1 MPSRAIRSLLAAI
14 AAAGALAVAAP
25 VGAGD
30 SGLAGI
36 GGHLSCAAPTDAAA
50 IDNILARAGSPL
62 AGDGTTF
69 VREGRRVGV
78 DPRALVA
85 IAAHETLLATYA
97 PADRIRNAFGL
108 GPGWSFPTHGDAIAR
123 AASTLDSLYLP
134 EGRIRIPEI
143 GAKWA
148 PVGAANDPTG
158 LNQHWA
164 NGVGTYYRALG
175 GDPDMPILLDA
186 QSASPDCAP
195 SAAEAPAD
203 APASPEPAA
212 AGPPADAPPSP
223 EPAAA
228 GPPVVTAWGGV
239 APRAAGPAAVDGT
252 DPATGTPAVIEGF
265 VFPLALPAG
274 ARADYADTF
283 SLPGPVDC
291 GDEARLRC
299 AVTIGTDPG
308 AVVVAMASGT
318 LHAADVA
325 AREEGIAF
333 WIVTADGD
341 RLAYGPLADYA
352 PGVAPGA
359 TVGAGGRLGTAP
371 GLLRITWERAGAR
384 INPFPLL
391 SATRTPIA

>member
-1 MPSRAIRSLLAAI
+1 MRIRAIRPLLAA
-14 AAAGALAVAAP
+14 AAVAGALAVAAP
-25 VGAGD
+25 MGAGG
-30 SGLAGI
+30 SGLAGV
-36 GGHLSCAAPTDAAA
+36 GAHLSCASPTDAAA
-50 IDNILARAGSPL
+50 IDNMLVRADSPL
-62 AGDGTTF
+62 AGDGPTF

-85 IAAHETLLATYA
+85 IAAHETMLATYT

-158 LNQHWA
+158 LNRHWA
-164 NGVGTYYRALG
+164 NGVGTFYRALG
-175 GDPDMPILLDA
+175 GDPDLPILLGA
-186 QSASPDCAP
+186 QSSTADCAP
-195 SAAEAPAD
+195 AAGAEAAVEAPAEG
-203 APASPEPAA
+203 PAETEPA
-212 AGPPADAPPSP
+212 P
-223 EPAAA
+223 A

-239 APRAAGPAAVDGT
+239 PPRATGPAAADGA

-265 VFPLALPAG
+265 VFPLALPVG
-274 ARADYADTF
+274 ARGDYADTY

-291 GDEARLRC
+291 GYDTRLRC
-299 AVTIGTDPG
+299 AVTVGTDPD

-318 LHAADVA
+318 LHAADIA
-325 AREEGIAF
+325 EREEGIAF
-333 WIVTADGD
+333 WIVTPAGD
-341 RLAYGPLADYA
+341 RLAYGPLATYA
-352 PGVAPGA
+352 PGVTPGA
-359 TVGAGGRLGTAP
+359 SVAAGARLGTTP
-371 GLLRITWERAGAR
+371 GLLRVAWERTGER

-391 SATRTPIA
+391 SATRTPVA